1 MRSVWLNASVQP
13 AIRKGITCMSE
24 YTEAQ
29 IIKHA
34 LEYYM
39 VRPNA
44 TAEDIKKEV
53 NLLKKYVAKVKKLKK
68 RLGIV

>member
-1 MRSVWLNASVQP
+1 
-13 AIRKGITCMSE
+13 MSE